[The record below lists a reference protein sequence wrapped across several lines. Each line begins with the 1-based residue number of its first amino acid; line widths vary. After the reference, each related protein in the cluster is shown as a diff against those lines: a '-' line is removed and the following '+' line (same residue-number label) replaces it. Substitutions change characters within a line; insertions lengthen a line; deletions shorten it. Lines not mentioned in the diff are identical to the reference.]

1 MGSGSTEMF
10 EAAAAGDR
18 IPRRI
23 LLVIIARV
31 LGVVAAT
38 ILLYF
43 LLPIE
48 GEGAAAAGAVAAC
61 LGIALILSVF
71 AHQLGRVSRSQRP
84 VVAALE
90 ALALVFGLF
99 VTLFALLYVSV
110 SEGDP
115 QAFTQG
121 IDKIGGLYFTT
132 TVLATVGFGDISP
145 VSNLARVMV
154 TAQMVLGMILIGT
167 AFKALGFSARRAV
180 KARND
185 IVAQARTSTTV
196 DVDDDADPWDSGHG
210 GSTSNSGDGS
220 EVEPGG
226 AHERG

>member
-10 EAAAAGDR
+10 EAAAAEDR

-23 LLVIIARV
+23 LLAVAARV
-31 LGVVAAT
+31 LGVVAVT
-38 ILLYF
+38 LLFYF

-48 GEGAAAAGAVAAC
+48 GHGAAVAGAVAAC
-61 LGIALILSVF
+61 LGIALILTVF
-71 AHQLGRVSRSQRP
+71 ARQLARVSRSQRP

-121 IDKIGGLYFTT
+121 IDKVGGLYFTT

-145 VSNLARVMV
+145 VSDLARVMV
-154 TAQMVLGMILIGT
+154 TSQMVLGMILIGT
-167 AFKALGFSARRAV
+167 AFKALGFSAKRAIT
-180 KARND
+180 ARNN
-185 IVAQARTSTTV
+185 VVTQARTSTTG
-196 DVDDDADPWDSGHG
+196 DPDQDAAAEDDR
-210 GSTSNSGDGS
+210 
-220 EVEPGG
+220 PGG
-226 AHERG
+226 TAFSGRDDPEGDAGGAREGG